1 MRRTFL
7 VPLMLPCEIH
17 HRLPRGTDEHL
28 AALPVH
34 SGVCEIRMHGR
45 GCQKLFETF
54 PAFSRGFFREFAVQA
69 AYHPCGNGQPA
80 HCQPSEEVPG
90 FADGCIAFRVQQE
103 QERLYRAVVIHIVI
117 HPFRELCVL
126 PFPGRAVPGRI
137 RHFRIRRYLHTF
149 CRGEPD
155 AGMVCMA
162 ELAAALFA
170 CFLTAVLDLP
180 VCGFL

>member
-1 MRRTFL
+1 
-7 VPLMLPCEIH
+7 
-17 HRLPRGTDEHL
+17 
-28 AALPVH
+28 
-34 SGVCEIRMHGR
+34 MHGR

-126 PFPGRAVPGRI
+126 PFPGRAVSGRI

-149 CRGEPD
+149 CRGEPG

-162 ELAAALFA
+162 GLAAALFA